1 MIGHFDADFNLVD
14 LVNGRIFAK
23 LNSHHSIVRCV
34 VAVAYIRYVVECNL
48 PQGLLVTRQFSV
60 CQIIKVRPGN

>member
-1 MIGHFDADFNLVD
+1 MYNTGGCHMIGHYDADFNLVD

-34 VAVAYIRYVVECNL
+34 VAVAYIR
-48 PQGLLVTRQFSV
+48 
-60 CQIIKVRPGN
+60 